1 VLVGWG
7 LLVAV
12 LLVAKPDKQNFAQAA
27 RVLPDVVRLVGRLA
41 RDRALSRGVRWAP
54 WLLLGSSCC
63 PLT

>member
-1 VLVGWG
+1 M
-7 LLVAV
+7 